1 MEGVVKPQLRLA
13 KGENAGTPTP
23 IRTENKWF

>member
-13 KGENAGTPTP
+13 KGEMMYPARFELCESPD
-23 IRTENKWF
+23 